1 VTRAAL
7 LRYRLIAWVV
17 GVGLIV
23 LVLVGV
29 PLKYAADQPAVV
41 AVVGPAHGFL
51 YIVYL
56 LASVDLAVRG
66 RWPLRR
72 TVLVMLA
79 GTVPFLSFV
88 AERVVTRLVRAESP
102 VTSPAPRAP
111 RPAP

>member
-1 VTRAAL
+1 LTKAAL
-7 LRYRLIAWVV
+7 LRYRVIAWVV
-17 GVGLIV
+17 GVGLIL

-51 YIVYL
+51 YILYL
-56 LASVDLAVRG
+56 LATLDLAVRG

-72 TVLVMLA
+72 VVLVMLA

-102 VTSPAPRAP
+102 AAAPAP
-111 RPAP
+111 